1 LHAQDNVKCPVSVI
15 RTELK
20 VSKGTLFVIATP
32 IGNLA
37 DLSPRAKQLLA
48 QADLIAAEDTRH
60 TGRLLSQFGI
70 ETPQFALHEHNE
82 NEALP
87 ILMDRLNGGASIAL
101 VSDAGTPLISDPGYR
116 LVLEAHR
123 SGITIS
129 PVPGPNAAVAAL
141 SVAGLPTDRFCF
153 EGFLPARRKARRD
166 KLEALRP
173 EPRTTI
179 FYASVHRIRD
189 LVADCAHAFGASRDA
204 FIGRELTKLHE
215 QCVAAP
221 LGELLAMID
230 DGRIPSK
237 GEFVLAIAGNDAAV
251 DDRELSS
258 DEAVDRL
265 LTELAAVLPGSQAVT
280 IAAAVSGRN
289 RNHLYRRMLELTATK
304 PE

>member
-1 LHAQDNVKCPVSVI
+1 
-15 RTELK
+15 

-179 FYASVHRIRD
+179 FYAPVHRIMD

-221 LGELLAMID
+221 LGELLAMIG

-289 RNHLYRRMLELTATK
+289 RNRLYRRMLELTATK